1 MKLPGTTALRRDD
14 THRLI
19 PTKYIGEG
27 EGEGESV
34 LSRLTVDDEDL
45 DRLLELEGATND
57 RLLGEAGLLPGISV
71 HELVFGISY
80 AHIVNAA
87 FTHAHSMGSRFNLAD
102 RGAWYAAFALETSQ
116 AEVAFHKAQDL
127 QEINWQD
134 EEVATYADYLADFR
148 ADFHDIR
155 GESEF
160 VKCLDPDSYQNSQ
173 RLARQLLKE
182 GSPGIVYPSV
192 RHKGGTC
199 LACFRPALVINV
211 RRGPTVA
218 LTFKDAILARVTV
231 EKGGNTTQQS
241 ADARLEHTSDTQR
254 KIEARKGHGVG
265 LSDSQSA
272 IQVVGSS
279 ERRRNS
285 EHRVCN

>member
-1 MKLPGTTALRRDD
+1 MTALRRDD

-19 PTKYIGEG
+19 PTKYTGER
-27 EGEGESV
+27 ESV
-34 LSRLTVDDEDL
+34 LARLAGDDEDL

-87 FTHAHSMGSRFNLAD
+87 FTHAHPMGSRFNLAD
-102 RGAWYAAFALETSQ
+102 RGAWYAAFALDTCQ
-116 AEVAFHKAQDL
+116 AEMAFHKAQEL
-127 QEINWQD
+127 QEINWQN
-134 EEVATYADYLADFR
+134 EEVVTYADYLADFR

-160 VKCLDPDSYQNSQ
+160 VKCLDPGSYQSSQ
-173 RLARQLLKE
+173 RLAGELLKE

-199 LACFRPALVINV
+199 LACFRPALVNNV

-218 LTFKDAILARVTV
+218 LTFKDAMLAH
-231 EKGGNTTQQS
+231 TT
-241 ADARLEHTSDTQR
+241 
-254 KIEARKGHGVG
+254 IEEG
-265 LSDSQSA
+265 
-272 IQVVGSS
+272 
-279 ERRRNS
+279 
-285 EHRVCN
+285 